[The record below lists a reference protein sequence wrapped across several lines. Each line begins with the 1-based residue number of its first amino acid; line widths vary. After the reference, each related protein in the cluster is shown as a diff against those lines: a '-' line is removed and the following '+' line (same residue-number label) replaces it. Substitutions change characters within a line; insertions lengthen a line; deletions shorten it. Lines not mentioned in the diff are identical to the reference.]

1 MYIPGRLF
9 TASSPSR
16 TWIESAPYVL
26 SACFAAE
33 LVAKERDPPHLMGEI
48 AETVLAYVFDN
59 FVNEVSHLKIVTHLV
74 VFPNPQVSA
83 LAA

>member
-1 MYIPGRLF
+1 
-9 TASSPSR
+9 
-16 TWIESAPYVL
+16 
-26 SACFAAE
+26 
-33 LVAKERDPPHLMGEI
+33 MGEI

-83 LAA
+83 FAA